1 MKVKE
6 LIKFLETYDPEM
18 RVVVNGYESG
28 YDEVTKLYQVGI
40 EPNPRVVEYDSEIN
54 AHWEGEFNEVVAED
68 SDEVAL
74 LLPRKSY

>member
-28 YDEVTKLYQVGI
+28 FDEVTKLYQVGI
-40 EPNPRVVEYDSEIN
+40 AKSKKKLDNYWD
-54 AHWEGEFNEVVAED
+54 GEFEEVVVDD
-68 SDEVAL
+68 SDEAAL
-74 LLPRKSY
+74 LLPRKSF

>member
-28 YDEVTKLYQVGI
+28 FDEVTKLYQVGI
-40 EPNPRVVEYDSEIN
+40 EPNPKASEK
-54 AHWEGEFNEVVAED
+54 HWEGEFNEVIVDD

-74 LLPRKSY
+74 LLPRSN